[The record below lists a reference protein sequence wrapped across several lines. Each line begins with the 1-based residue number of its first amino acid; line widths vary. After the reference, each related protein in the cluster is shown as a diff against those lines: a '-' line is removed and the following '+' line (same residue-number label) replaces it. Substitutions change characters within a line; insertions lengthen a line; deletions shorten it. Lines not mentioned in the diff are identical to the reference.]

1 MNNFSLP
8 YFEQE
13 IDYKEK
19 WNGFIS
25 HSITKE
31 YDIVYMIDATGSM
44 QSWIEAAGEKCIKI
58 SEDLQSQFPDLNFR
72 FGGIFYRDPIDSI
85 KDEHEVFDLTNDY
98 YNLKNSF
105 LKIVAEGGN
114 DIQEDWVGAYNM
126 ALNLNWRDGTKLI
139 IHIADSPAHTIEFC
153 GV

>member
-1 MNNFSLP
+1 
-8 YFEQE
+8 
-13 IDYKEK
+13 
-19 WNGFIS
+19 
-25 HSITKE
+25 
-31 YDIVYMIDATGSM
+31 MIDATGSM
-44 QSWIEAAGEKCIKI
+44 QSWIESAGEKCITI

-72 FGGIFYRDPIDSI
+72 FGRIFYRDPIDSI

-98 YNLKNSF
+98 YNLKISF

-114 DIQEDWVGAYNM
+114 DIEEDWVGAYNM